1 LLNASGGSPEI
12 WHDVPLAELDASLH
26 LFAEPLASGVF
37 GNRLLTD
44 AFAAY
49 LGAGARRASWLAD
62 RYGITDD
69 ERQATQR
76 YLASRFLAGVALQE
90 LLQTLSTLPEW
101 PAPGMTP
108 DALQERWW
116 DTSFYREN
124 KLALTANGLRQR
136 IPPALVDRCPLLDPS
151 AINER
156 FWQQSIHQE
165 SLHLALLTDL
175 LDQGRVAQVAAL
187 QALKTLCTVPAEI
200 ARFDFDPQAVQRQR
214 IQSYAS
220 VDLTYSDWCNLQR
233 RSLHW
238 LSAEQILAGDLLD
251 ESILLASV
259 GSANMPAKTFTA
271 ARQTSARQVKPTTQA
286 ERDRDNRANHQAG
299 LAAEHQVVLASARH
313 LLAAPDRGALWNEV
327 LRIWAVVAQD
337 IDGLPAL
344 PLECPGVQ
352 DSHTLAKLLH
362 AAVNAGDGLGF
373 DVIEVGEQPGQ
384 VWLSEVKSA
393 VGGRLFLSENE
404 RLKALHYEATLPGRW
419 RLKVWIGDGRWA
431 DPHITAS
438 VLAILRDIDLRLD
451 GNAQARAQGWE
462 FQLS

>member
-1 LLNASGGSPEI
+1 
-12 WHDVPLAELDASLH
+12 
-26 LFAEPLASGVF
+26 
-37 GNRLLTD
+37 
-44 AFAAY
+44 
-49 LGAGARRASWLAD
+49 
-62 RYGITDD
+62 
-69 ERQATQR
+69 
-76 YLASRFLAGVALQE
+76 
-90 LLQTLSTLPEW
+90 
-101 PAPGMTP
+101 
-108 DALQERWW
+108 
-116 DTSFYREN
+116 
-124 KLALTANGLRQR
+124 
-136 IPPALVDRCPLLDPS
+136 
-151 AINER
+151 
-156 FWQQSIHQE
+156 
-165 SLHLALLTDL
+165 
-175 LDQGRVAQVAAL
+175 
-187 QALKTLCTVPAEI
+187 
-200 ARFDFDPQAVQRQR
+200 
-214 IQSYAS
+214 
-220 VDLTYSDWCNLQR
+220 
-233 RSLHW
+233 
-238 LSAEQILAGDLLD
+238 
-251 ESILLASV
+251 
-259 GSANMPAKTFTA
+259 
-271 ARQTSARQVKPTTQA
+271 
-286 ERDRDNRANHQAG
+286 
-299 LAAEHQVVLASARH
+299 VVLASARH